1 MADRV
6 RIAIDAMGGD
16 HAPEEIVKGAV
27 RAAREGLAA
36 ITLVGDQARLD
47 PLLQGVDLA
56 SLGISVVHASE
67 VVGMGEKATSALRH
81 KKDASITVALRLV
94 KSGEADAV
102 VAAGSTGA
110 AMAAALM
117 TLGRIPGIERPAIAA
132 VLPTQSGPVV
142 LLDVG
147 ANVDAKPSY
156 LHQFAIMGSVYF
168 GTVFKSP
175 RPRVG
180 LFNIGEESTK
190 GNELTLKVYPLLAG
204 NSRLNFIGNV
214 EGRDLPSGK
223 ADVVVCDGFI
233 GNGLLKFAE
242 GMALLLMDMMK
253 DEISRTARGKLG
265 ALIMKPNLKAL
276 KRRLDY
282 SEYGGGP
289 LLGVNGLCIIG
300 HGSSKAN
307 GIFHAIRVAKE
318 AAEGRVIDTI
328 KEQLAIA
335 RAEAETEAGGPAGE
349 PGSQGV

>member
-1 MADRV
+1 MAERV

-16 HAPEEIVKGAV
+16 HAPEEIVKGALQ
-27 RAAREGLAA
+27 AAREGLAA

-56 SLGISVVHASE
+56 SLGVSIVHASE
-67 VVGMGEKATSALRH
+67 VIGMDETPTTALRQ

-94 KSGEADAV
+94 KEGHADAV

-132 VLPTQSGPVV
+132 VLPTQTGPVV

-147 ANVDAKPSY
+147 ANVDSKPSY

-168 GTVFKSP
+168 RTIFKSP
-175 RPRVG
+175 RPRIG
-180 LFNIGEESTK
+180 LFNIGEEETK
-190 GNELTLKVYPLLAG
+190 GNDLTLKVYPLLKA
-204 NSRLNFIGNV
+204 NPHLNFIGNV
-214 EGRDLPSGK
+214 EGRDMPQGK

-253 DEISRTARGKLG
+253 TEIARTGRGKLG

-282 SEYGGGP
+282 SEYGGAP

-307 GIFHAIRVAKE
+307 GIFHAVRVAKE
-318 AAEGRVIDTI
+318 AAEGRVIAIIT
-328 KEQLAIA
+328 EELAA
-335 RAEAETEAGGPAGE
+335 SKPEAEAPAPEAGP
-349 PGSQGV
+349 

>member
-1 MADRV
+1 MAI

-16 HAPEEIVKGAV
+16 HAPDEIVKGALQ
-27 RAAREGLAA
+27 AARQGLAS
-36 ITLVGDQARLD
+36 IILVGDKPRLD

-56 SLGISVVHASE
+56 SLGVSVVHASE
-67 VVGMGEKATSALRH
+67 VIGMDEVPTQALRQ

-94 KSGEADAV
+94 KDGQADAV

-132 VLPTQSGPVV
+132 VLPTQTGPMV

-156 LHQFAIMGSVYF
+156 LHQFAIMGSVYYRTAF
-168 GTVFKSP
+168 KTV

-180 LFNIGEESTK
+180 LFNIGEEETK
-190 GNELTLKVYPLLAG
+190 GNDLTLKVYPLLK
-204 NSRLNFIGNV
+204 STPHLHFVGNV
-214 EGRDLPSGK
+214 EGRDLPLGK

-242 GMALLLMDMMK
+242 GMAMLLMEMMRT
-253 DEISRTARGKLG
+253 EIARDWRGKLG
-265 ALIMKPNLKAL
+265 AAFMRPNLRKL

-282 SEYGGGP
+282 SEYGGAP

-307 GIFHAIRVAKE
+307 GVFHAVRVAAE
-318 AAEGRVIDTI
+318 AAEGAVIATI
-328 KEQLAIA
+328 KSELAA
-335 RAEAETEAGGPAGE
+335 SATDAASGPEA
-349 PGSQGV
+349 

>member
-1 MADRV
+1 
-6 RIAIDAMGGD
+6 MGGD
-16 HAPEEIVKGAV
+16 HAPDEIVKGAV
-27 RAAREGLAA
+27 QAAKAGLAR
-36 ITLVGDQARLD
+36 IILVGDQSKID
-47 PLLQGVDLA
+47 PLLQGVDLS

-67 VVGMGEKATSALRH
+67 VIGMDETPTTALRQ

-94 KSGEADAV
+94 KDGQADAV

-117 TLGRIPGIERPAIAA
+117 TLGRIPGIERPAIAV
-132 VLPTQSGPVV
+132 VLPTQKGPAV

-168 GTVFKSP
+168 RAVFKVD

-180 LFNIGEESTK
+180 LFNIGEEETK
-190 GNELTLKVYPLLAG
+190 GNDQALKTFPLLKATPH
-204 NSRLNFIGNV
+204 LNFIGNV
-214 EGRDLPSGK
+214 EGRDLPAGK
-223 ADVVVCDGFI
+223 ADVVVTDGFV

-253 DEISRTARGKLG
+253 EEIARDWRGKLG
-265 ALIMKPNLKAL
+265 ALFMKNNLRAL

-282 SEYGGGP
+282 SEYGGAP

-307 GIFHAIRVAKE
+307 GLYHAIRVAKE
-318 AAEGRVIDTI
+318 AAEGRVIQTI
-328 KEQLAIA
+328 KDELAA
-335 RAEAETEAGGPAGE
+335 TPAAE
-349 PGSQGV
+349 

>member
-16 HAPEEIVKGAV
+16 HAPEEIVKGALT
-27 RAAREGLAA
+27 AAREGLAA

-67 VVGMGEKATSALRH
+67 VIGMDETPTTALRQ

-94 KSGEADAV
+94 KEGKADAV

-132 VLPTQSGPVV
+132 VLPTQTGPVV

-147 ANVDAKPSY
+147 ANVDSKPSY

-168 GTVFKSP
+168 RTVFKTP

-180 LFNIGEESTK
+180 LFNIGEEETK
-190 GNELTLKVYPLLAG
+190 GNDLTLKVYPLLKG
-204 NSRLNFIGNV
+204 NTHLNFVGNV
-214 EGRDLPSGK
+214 EGRDLPAGK

-242 GMALLLMDMMK
+242 GMAILLMDMMRT
-253 DEISRTARGKLG
+253 EIARTGRGKLG

-282 SEYGGGP
+282 SEYGGAP

-307 GIFHAIRVAKE
+307 GIFHAVRVAKE
-318 AAEGRVIDTI
+318 AAEGRVIAII
-328 KEQLAIA
+328 KEELASTRPEPGA
-335 RAEAETEAGGPAGE
+335 PAPE
-349 PGSQGV
+349 PGS

>member
-16 HAPEEIVKGAV
+16 HAPEEIVKGALT
-27 RAAREGLAA
+27 AAREGLAA
-36 ITLVGDQARLD
+36 IALVGDQARLD

-67 VVGMGEKATSALRH
+67 VIGMDETPTTALRQ

-94 KSGEADAV
+94 KEGRADAV

-147 ANVDAKPSY
+147 ANVDSKPSY
-156 LHQFAIMGSVYF
+156 LHQFAVMGSVYF
-168 GTVFKSP
+168 RTIFKNP

-180 LFNIGEESTK
+180 LFNIGEEETK
-190 GNELTLKVYPLLAG
+190 GNDLTLKVYPLLKG
-204 NSRLNFIGNV
+204 NAHLNFVGNV
-214 EGRDLPSGK
+214 EGRDLPAGK

-242 GMALLLMDMMK
+242 GMAILLMDMMRT
-253 DEISRTARGKLG
+253 EIGRSGRGKLG

-282 SEYGGGP
+282 SEYGGAP

-318 AAEGRVIDTI
+318 AAEGGVIAII
-328 KEQLAIA
+328 KEELASTRPDA
-335 RAEAETEAGGPAGE
+335 DAPAPE
-349 PGSQGV
+349 PGS

>member
-16 HAPEEIVKGAV
+16 HAPEEIVKGALT
-27 RAAREGLAA
+27 AAREGLAA

-67 VVGMGEKATSALRH
+67 VIGMDETPTTALRQ

-94 KSGEADAV
+94 KEGHADAV

-132 VLPTQSGPVV
+132 VLPAQTGPVV

-147 ANVDAKPSY
+147 ANVDSKPSY

-168 GTVFKSP
+168 RTVFKTP

-180 LFNIGEESTK
+180 LFNIGEEETK
-190 GNELTLKVYPLLAG
+190 GNDLTLKVYPLLKG
-204 NSRLNFIGNV
+204 NTHLNFVGNV
-214 EGRDLPSGK
+214 EGRDLPAGK

-242 GMALLLMDMMK
+242 GMAILLMDMMRT
-253 DEISRTARGKLG
+253 EISRTGRGKLG

-282 SEYGGGP
+282 SEYGGAP

-307 GIFHAIRVAKE
+307 GIFHAVRVAKE
-318 AAEGRVIDTI
+318 AAEGRVIAII
-328 KEQLAIA
+328 KEELASTRPEPDA
-335 RAEAETEAGGPAGE
+335 PAPE
-349 PGSQGV
+349 PGS

>member
-16 HAPEEIVKGAV
+16 HAPEEIVKGALT
-27 RAAREGLAA
+27 AAREGLAA

-67 VVGMGEKATSALRH
+67 VIGMDETPTTALRQ

-94 KSGEADAV
+94 KEGKADAV

-132 VLPTQSGPVV
+132 VLPTQTGPVV

-147 ANVDAKPSY
+147 ANVDSKPSY

-168 GTVFKSP
+168 RTVFKSP

-180 LFNIGEESTK
+180 LFNIGEEETK
-190 GNELTLKVYPLLAG
+190 GNDLTLKVYPLLKG
-204 NSRLNFIGNV
+204 NAHLNFVGNV
-214 EGRDLPSGK
+214 EGRDLPAGK

-242 GMALLLMDMMK
+242 GMAILLMDMMRT
-253 DEISRTARGKLG
+253 EIARTGRGKLG

-282 SEYGGGP
+282 SEYGGAP

-307 GIFHAIRVAKE
+307 GIFHAVRVAKE
-318 AAEGRVIDTI
+318 AAEGRVIAII
-328 KEQLAIA
+328 KEELASTRPDPDA
-335 RAEAETEAGGPAGE
+335 PAPE
-349 PGSQGV
+349 PGS

>member
-1 MADRV
+1 MAEPV

-16 HAPEEIVKGAV
+16 HAPDEIVKGALQ
-27 RAAREGLAA
+27 AARAGLARL
-36 ITLVGDQARLD
+36 ILVGDQTRLD

-67 VVGMGEKATSALRH
+67 VIGMDETPTTALRQ
-81 KKDASITVALRLV
+81 KKDASITVALRQV
-94 KSGEADAV
+94 KEGHADAV

-117 TLGRIPGIERPAIAA
+117 TLGRIPGIERPAIAV
-132 VLPTQSGPVV
+132 VLPTQKGPAV

-156 LHQFAIMGSVYF
+156 LQQFAIMGSVYF
-168 GTVFKSP
+168 RAVFKAAA
-175 RPRVG
+175 PRVG
-180 LFNIGEESTK
+180 LFNIGEEDTK
-190 GNELTLKVYPLLAG
+190 GNDQALKTFPLLKATPH
-204 NSRLNFIGNV
+204 LNFIGNV
-214 EGRDLPSGK
+214 EGRDVPAGK

-253 DEISRTARGKLG
+253 EEIARDWRGKLG
-265 ALIMKPNLKAL
+265 ALLMKNNLRGL

-282 SEYGGGP
+282 SEYGGAP

-307 GIFHAIRVAKE
+307 GIYHAIRVAKE
-318 AAEGRVIDTI
+318 AAEGRVIEVI
-328 KEQLAIA
+328 KEELAA
-335 RAEAETEAGGPAGE
+335 GTAEVP
-349 PGSQGV
+349 

>member
-1 MADRV
+1 VESRV

-16 HAPEEIVKGAV
+16 HAPDEIVKGALL
-27 RAAREGLAA
+27 AARQGLAS
-36 ITLVGDQARLD
+36 IILVGDKPRLD

-56 SLGISVVHASE
+56 SLGISVVHAGE
-67 VVGMGEKATSALRH
+67 VIGMGESPTTALRQ
-81 KKDASITVALRLV
+81 KKDASITVALRQV
-94 KSGEADAV
+94 KDGHADAV

-117 TLGRIPGIERPAIAA
+117 TLGRIPGIERPAIAV
-132 VLPTQSGPVV
+132 VLPTQQGPTV

-147 ANVDAKPSY
+147 ANVDAKPTY

-168 GTVFKSP
+168 RAVFKAE

-180 LFNIGEESTK
+180 LFNIGEEETK
-190 GNELTLKVYPLLAG
+190 GNDLTLKVYPMLKATPQ
-204 NSRLNFIGNV
+204 LNFIGNV
-214 EGRDLPSGK
+214 EGRDLPAGK

-242 GMALLLMDMMK
+242 GMALLLMAMMK
-253 DEISRTARGKLG
+253 TEIARTWRGKLG
-265 ALIMKPNLKAL
+265 AIFMKNNLRAL

-282 SEYGGGP
+282 SEYGGAP

-318 AAEGRVIDTI
+318 ATEGRVIAI
-328 KEQLAIA
+328 IREELAASKPAPEAAAPEQGA
-335 RAEAETEAGGPAGE
+335 
-349 PGSQGV
+349 

>member
-16 HAPEEIVKGAV
+16 HAPEEIVKGALT
-27 RAAREGLAA
+27 AAREGLAA

-67 VVGMGEKATSALRH
+67 VIGMDETPTTALRQ

-94 KSGEADAV
+94 KEGKADAV

-132 VLPTQSGPVV
+132 VLPTQTGPVV

-147 ANVDAKPSY
+147 ANVDSKPSY

-168 GTVFKSP
+168 RTVFKTP

-180 LFNIGEESTK
+180 LFNIGEEETK
-190 GNELTLKVYPLLAG
+190 GNDLTLKVYPLLKG
-204 NSRLNFIGNV
+204 NTHLNFVGNV
-214 EGRDLPSGK
+214 EGRDLPAGK

-242 GMALLLMDMMK
+242 GMAILLMDMMRT
-253 DEISRTARGKLG
+253 EISRTGRGKLG

-282 SEYGGGP
+282 SEYGGAP

-307 GIFHAIRVAKE
+307 GIFHAVRVAKE
-318 AAEGRVIDTI
+318 AAEGRVIAII
-328 KEQLAIA
+328 KEELASTRPEPDA
-335 RAEAETEAGGPAGE
+335 PAPE
-349 PGSQGV
+349 PGS